1 MVTSSYTQL
10 YRLCAVGQKR
20 SLVYAGLLLNR
31 TSYSHMTPA
40 EIITHQK
47 MQIAGVLALAATCIF
62 GRLSVLAT
70 ASAFEN
76 LTPTSF
82 EQLAWLWNFLRWSVP
97 AILVGTLVETR
108 VIAVAAAVSLISAFV
123 LLAMEFSSF
132 VAIGS
137 KVPDPMYFEG
147 AAMELGASI
156 GISVMAA
163 TVVRTSYRW
172 AAILLTQRPPAQPY
186 E

>member
-1 MVTSSYTQL
+1 
-10 YRLCAVGQKR
+10 
-20 SLVYAGLLLNR
+20 
-31 TSYSHMTPA
+31 MTPA
-40 EIITHQK
+40 EVIAHQK
-47 MQIAGVLALAATCIF
+47 MQIAVVLALATTCIF

-76 LTPTSF
+76 LRPTSF
-82 EQLAWLWNFLRWSVP
+82 EQLAWLWNLLRWSVP
-97 AILVGTLVETR
+97 AILIGTLVERR
-108 VIAVAAAVSLISAFV
+108 VIAMAALVSLISGFL

-137 KVPDPMYFEG
+137 MIPDPGYFEG

-156 GISVMAA
+156 GISVIAA
-163 TVVRTSYRW
+163 TVVRTSCRW
-172 AAILLTQRPPAQPY
+172 AAIRLTQQRSAQPY